1 MILLIHLVAAAIV
14 VTKFFDCLTTQKHMT
29 GLSWEA
35 NPVARK
41 LMRWFGARR
50 AIWLVFLV
58 TVGVVGLSW
67 SAVLAGVASDAGA
80 RRRWLAPVGFIVVG
94 TFVSV
99 VQGAVAHM
107 NATRRSNRITDVAFD
122 FFGAI
127 ERWRR

>member
-1 MILLIHLVAAAIV
+1 MIVLIHLVAVAIV
-14 VTKFFDCLTTQKHMT
+14 ITKFFDCLTTQKHMT
-29 GLSWEA
+29 GLAWEA

-67 SAVLAGVASDAGA
+67 SAVLAGMTSDAGPL
-80 RRRWLAPVGFIVVG
+80 RRWLAPVGFIIVG
-94 TFVSV
+94 TFVAV

-122 FFGAI
+122 FFGTI
-127 ERWRR
+127 ER